1 MRIEVENVR
10 QEGRE
15 YEEGLLVSTIVSGV
29 HYSGQDMFPP
39 FQDPRREESV
49 LLPSRAITFFMVL

>member
-15 YEEGLLVSTIVSGV
+15 HEEGLLVSTIVSGV

-39 FQDPRREESV
+39 FQNPRREESV